1 MLGDKLSQQ
10 SEESLSEAASI
21 CYLVGMS
28 PEQLVTRWSRA
39 RAASTASTAS
49 TASAELTTLALL
61 ARRAAQQRSRQIQVT
76 VASHLGD
83 IPGRT

>member
-49 TASAELTTLALL
+49 AELTTLALL